1 MLHTSYQTQAIQM
14 ETKPN
19 QMRHS
24 LSFIAVLIYAE
35 HSMTLMTL
43 TLRASVLLATTFAS
57 LALTAPARVSQGKG
71 LRRIHEVHKQT
82 TELFAYLGPNYR
94 GPSAGGT
101 TVMSCSK
108 AGHTHTH

>member
-1 MLHTSYQTQAIQM
+1 
-14 ETKPN
+14 
-19 QMRHS
+19 MRHS

-35 HSMTLMTL
+35 HSMTLTTL

-57 LALTAPARVSQGKG
+57 LALTAPAKSFQGKG
-71 LRRIHEVHKQT
+71 LRSIHEVHKQT
-82 TELFAYLGPNYR
+82 TELLLRTLDLIIVDPVH
-94 GPSAGGT
+94 GGT